1 MEAIIIRGKGVRPFL
16 YPKDIIEKI
25 DIPIR
30 AGAPELG

>member
-1 MEAIIIRGKGVRPFL
+1 MEAVIIRGKGVWSFL
-16 YPKDIIEKI
+16 YSKDIIEEI